1 MTSESLLY
9 LQFCFGF
16 FFPLFPYTVDGGHSE
31 TISLATEEAEQS
43 SL

>member
-9 LQFCFGF
+9 LQVF
-16 FFPLFPYTVDGGHSE
+16 FPPLFPYTMDGGHSE